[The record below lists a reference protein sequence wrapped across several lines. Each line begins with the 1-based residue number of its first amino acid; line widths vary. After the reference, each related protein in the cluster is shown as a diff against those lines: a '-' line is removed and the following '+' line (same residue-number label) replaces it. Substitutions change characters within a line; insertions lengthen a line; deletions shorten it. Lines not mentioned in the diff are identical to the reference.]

1 VIKGAEMAVEKIDKE
16 KERQMIAIMRMKPTL
31 RDTAELM
38 NVSERTVERYIKKH
52 FKQTFVEFRDQKMAV
67 TRHMI
72 IRGILDQCKK
82 GNMTA
87 LIYASKNLCGWVD
100 KVETKNETTNS
111 NTITID
117 VNDTKL

>member
-1 VIKGAEMAVEKIDKE
+1 MAVEKIDKE

-38 NVSERTVERYIKKH
+38 GVSERTVERYIKKH

-100 KVETKNETTNS
+100 KVENTNI
-111 NTITID
+111 NKDPIKIEID
-117 VNDTKL
+117 VKDQEL